1 MRKLAFLLLWFV
13 LAGAAA
19 PAAAQGQGSSI
30 ERFSLSFAIP
40 PGYCA
45 LDPSN
50 PTDASQ
56 ISLQQR
62 ILGQGQ
68 QLVGAAVECA
78 QREAWREAMRKPP
91 YSPLDATENIVSH
104 SLQFEGQVYDE
115 RVQLPAKMCRAVR
128 GSSQAANESRD
139 DFGKRLTGALAS
151 MQTGESKMIGVSDEV
166 PGACIIVVVSRGS
179 PVDGQPIVVLRV
191 RGTVTIQGRVM
202 QFYQNAY
209 VSAGKELAA
218 LDSARD
224 ILKAQIEANLARAK

>member
-1 MRKLAFLLLWFV
+1 LLEQRHR
-13 LAGAAA
+13 
-19 PAAAQGQGSSI
+19 AAAQGQGSST
-30 ERFSLSFAIP
+30 ERFSLSFVIP

-50 PTDASQ
+50 PVDASQ

-62 ILGQGQ
+62 SLGQGQ

-78 QREAWREAMRKPP
+78 QREAWREAMRRPP

-104 SLQFEGQVYDE
+104 SFQFEGQVYDE

-128 GSSQAANESRD
+128 ESNGQAASESRD
-139 DFGKRLTGALAS
+139 DFGKRVTAALAS
-151 MQTGESKMIGVSDEV
+151 MQTGESKLIGVSDEL
-166 PGACIIVVVSRGS
+166 PGACIIVVVSRGN
-179 PVDGQPIVVLRV
+179 PVDGQSIAVLKM

-209 VSAGKELAA
+209 VSAGRELAA
-218 LDSARD
+218 LDRARD
-224 ILKAQIEANLARAK
+224 ILKTQIEANLARIK